1 MIYVHRDLTKI
12 PQEKLDALKA
22 VSDALDSI
30 DDPAM
35 RKAFIEANRAAWNA
49 VRSELEAMSFG
60 KCWYTEAKEG
70 CSRYQT
76 DHYRPHGRAKQA
88 AKTYAAGYC
97 WLAFDI
103 DNYRIVGVLAN
114 TQNQEYSVE
123 TVGKSDWFPLLDPTS
138 RATLVNRSTDGEVPL
153 LLDPVNE
160 DHPEKI
166 MFNDNGEAH
175 PSDELSDEEKA
186 WVRDAID
193 RMGIKQEKLNGLRR
207 RVWRECEGRIAKYDR
222 FFKKPSAERTPE
234 DKLSMKELAGELRAM
249 ASCRA
254 PFAATARQ
262 CLKSN
267 RLQDLIVKDEYAAAN
282 AAAHA

>member
-1 MIYVHRDLTKI
+1 MIYIHRNFGKI
-12 PQEKLDALKA
+12 ASEKLAALKA
-22 VSDALDSI
+22 VSDELDKI
-30 DDPAM
+30 DDPAE
-35 RKAFIEANRAAWNA
+35 RKAFIDANSGAWSS
-49 VRSELEAMSFG
+49 VRPELETMSFG

-88 AKTYAAGYC
+88 AKNYTAGYC
-97 WLAFDI
+97 WLAFEI

-114 TQNQEYSVE
+114 TQNREHSLE
-123 TVGKSDWFPLLDPTS
+123 TVGKSDWFPLLDPS
-138 RATLVNRSTDGEVPL
+138 RRATLANRSIDLEVPL

-160 DHPEKI
+160 HDPDKI

-175 PSDELSDEEKA
+175 PSDELSDEDKA

-193 RMGIKQEKLNGLRR
+193 RMGIKQERLSGLRR
-207 RVWRECEGRIAKYDR
+207 RVWRECEGRIVKYNR
-222 FFKKPSAERTPE
+222 FFKKPAAERTAE
-234 DKLSMKELAGELRAM
+234 DKLSMRELAGELRAM

-254 PFAATARQ
+254 PFAATARH

-267 RLQDLIVKDEYAAAN
+267 RLGELIVKDEFAEAN